1 MRRAQFLSTSA
12 AAAAAAAALP
22 ARAQFAGQPLY
33 AQQVTICVTATL
45 SGARQAYGLQL
56 VSGVRAAVDEANR
69 LAPPLAR
76 VFGVRTLDDQDAIAV
91 SITDAQVATAD
102 PSVIAVVG
110 NLSND
115 VTRGTL
121 SQYANLGLP
130 LIVPTSSGDDITSQ
144 GYRNLLR
151 LPTKDTTQGQLFART
166 VLPIV
171 KPAYAL
177 AVTQASD
184 YGPDIAQGFV
194 AQGRNDRHKADSFS
208 FSVQNPD
215 YSAAA
220 KAIVGIG
227 PDYIFL
233 AGQIAAMGPLIP
245 ALLAAGYKGTFG
257 ASDGFY
263 SVTTP
268 TQYATQLG
276 GAWISAA
283 LPPLQ
288 RVPTDFQILNDFTR
302 GYGPVTVFS
311 AYGYAA
317 AQIVISTVNRANSN
331 DRNVFLQTMQSGAP
345 YDTLLGPF
353 TFDFSGDPLQPNLY
367 FYTID
372 GAGFKYQRAA
382 FPANFIL

>member
-1 MRRAQFLSTSA
+1 M
-12 AAAAAAAALP
+12 
-22 ARAQFAGQPLY
+22 
-33 AQQVTICVTATL
+33 CVSVAL
-45 SGARQAYGLQL
+45 SGPKQAYGLQL
-56 VSGVRAAVDEANR
+56 VSGVRAAIDEANR
-69 LAPPLAR
+69 LAASLSR
-76 VFGVRTLDDQDAIAV
+76 VFAVRTLDDQGEVAV
-91 SITDAQVATAD
+91 SITDAQIAAAD
-102 PSVIAVVG
+102 PSVIAVIG
-110 NLSND
+110 NLSSD
-115 VTRGTL
+115 VTSGTI

-130 LIVPTSSGDDITSQ
+130 LIVPTSSGDDITAQ

-171 KPAYAL
+171 KPKYAL
-177 AVTQASD
+177 AVTQDGD
-184 YGPDIAQGFV
+184 YGPNIAQGFV
-194 AQGRNDRHKADSFS
+194 AQGTSDRRKTDSFS
-208 FSVQNPD
+208 FASNNPD

-220 KAIVGIG
+220 KAIVEMGS
-227 PDYIFL
+227 DYIFL
-233 AGQIAAMGPLIP
+233 AGRTAAMGPLIP
-245 ALLAAGYKGTFG
+245 ALLAAGYKGAFG

-263 SVTTP
+263 GTSTP
-268 TQYATQLG
+268 AQYAAQLG
-276 GAWISAA
+276 DAWIAGA

-302 GYGPVTVFS
+302 AYGPITVFS

-317 AQIVISTVNRANSN
+317 AQIVMSTVNRANSN

-372 GAGFKYQRAA
+372 GAGFKYKRAA